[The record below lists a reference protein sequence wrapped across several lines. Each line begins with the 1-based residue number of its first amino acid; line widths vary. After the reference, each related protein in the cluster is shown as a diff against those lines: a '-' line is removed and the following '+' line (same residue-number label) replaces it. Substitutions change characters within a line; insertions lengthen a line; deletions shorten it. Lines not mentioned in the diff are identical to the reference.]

1 MRIAR
6 WSHETTVGEGF
17 VIDDRVVAFPD
28 GSTVADILAGGLDAA
43 RAALAR
49 VHDDAGTPLS
59 DVRLLAPL
67 MPASVR
73 DFVAFEEHVE
83 GVSAGVEG
91 KSHVADEWYEA
102 PTFYFTNPHT
112 ILGPGDVLRPPV
124 TERLDFEL
132 EVAVVVGGPSTGSG
146 TGGPGSATG
155 ETAAP
160 GSATGAAGSATG
172 AAGSATGWSNL
183 TPEGAAS
190 VIFGYTIM
198 NDWSAR
204 DLQGREMKVRLGPA
218 KGKDFGTA
226 LGPWIVTA
234 DELEPFLDV
243 DGFLAIRAEVYV
255 NGELIGED
263 LVSNAGWPFPEFVAY
278 ASRNARVVPGDVL
291 GSGTV
296 GNGGCLGELWGR
308 NGGLVPPPLREGDE
322 VRMVVEGIG
331 ELVGTVGAA
340 VPAPEVPP
348 ARPRPRVRRR
358 EEP

>member
-6 WSHETTVGEGF
+6 WSSPTAGAIVHDGF
-17 VIDDRVVAFPD
+17 VIGDRVVSFPD
-28 GSTVADILAGGLDAA
+28 ALTVAEVLARGRDAA
-43 RAALAR
+43 RGLYER
-49 VHDDAGTPLS
+49 VSADAGTPLA
-59 DVRLLAPL
+59 DVQLLAPL
-67 MPASVR
+67 VPASIR

-91 KSHVADEWYEA
+91 KSDVAPEWYQA

-112 ILGPGDVLRPPV
+112 VLGPDEPVAPPV
-124 TERLDFEL
+124 TARLDFEL
-132 EVAVVVGGPSTGSG
+132 EVAVVVGGA
-146 TGGPGSATG
+146 GGIG
-155 ETAAP
+155 E
-160 GSATGAAGSATG
+160 
-172 AAGSATGWSNL
+172 SNL
-183 TPEGAAS
+183 TPEDAAS

-218 KGKDFGTA
+218 KGKDFGTS

-234 DELEPFLDV
+234 DELEPYLDA

-255 NGELIGED
+255 NDEPIGED
-263 LVSNAGWPFPEFVAY
+263 LVSNMGWPLPELVAY
-278 ASRNARVVPGDVL
+278 ASRNSRVVPGDVL

-308 NGGLVPPPLREGDE
+308 NGALTPPPLQTGDI

-331 ELVGTVGAA
+331 ELAGAVGAPVA
-340 VPAPEVPP
+340 APELP
-348 ARPRPRVRRR
+348 AARRRPRTRRR
-358 EEP
+358 

>member
-6 WSHETTVGEGF
+6 WSHDGTVGEGF
-17 VIDDRVVAFPD
+17 VVDDRVVGFPE
-28 GSTVADILAGGLDAA
+28 GLTVAEILAGGKDAA
-43 RAALAR
+43 HAAFAR
-49 VHDDAGTPLS
+49 VQGDLGTPRAK
-59 DVRLLAPL
+59 VRLLAPL
-67 MPASVR
+67 VPASVR

-132 EVAVVVGGPSTGSG
+132 EVAVVIGGTQHVGESD
-146 TGGPGSATG
+146 
-155 ETAAP
+155 
-160 GSATGAAGSATG
+160 
-172 AAGSATGWSNL
+172 L
-183 TPEGAAS
+183 TVEDAAS

-204 DLQGREMKVRLGPA
+204 DLQSREMKVRLGPA

-234 DELEPFLDV
+234 DELAPYLDA
-243 DGFLAIRAEVYV
+243 DGFLAIRAEVFV

-278 ASRNARVVPGDVL
+278 ASRNSRVVPGDVL

-308 NGGLVPPPLREGDE
+308 NGGLVPPPLQQGDE

-340 VPAPEVPP
+340 VPAPAVPH
-348 ARPRPRVRRR
+348 ARPRPRLRRR
-358 EEP
+358 EPGAI